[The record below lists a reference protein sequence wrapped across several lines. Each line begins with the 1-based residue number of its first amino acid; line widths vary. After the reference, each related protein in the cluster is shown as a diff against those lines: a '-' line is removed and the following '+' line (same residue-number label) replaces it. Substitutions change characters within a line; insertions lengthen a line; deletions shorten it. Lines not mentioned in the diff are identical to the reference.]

1 MKSSKSLH
9 KNLEKYLSNKNMCL
23 SEYYTQIYKLS
34 FINRY
39 TNVIRVRNEDVA
51 QHSFFVSA
59 IVLKLYDKY
68 VFDLGKALQAA
79 ISHDITEADLSDIT
93 HEVKFKH
100 KNLANEIR
108 LAEEKEIQKYPE
120 AVIEGVQI
128 FNSIS
133 VEGLVVNYADVLQ
146 VNQYVL
152 NEISLGNKNIFKIR
166 IETERRINELKK
178 ELKQYER
185 QCNENS

>member
-1 MKSSKSLH
+1 VKSL
-9 KNLEKYLSNKNMCL
+9 KSFNNLEEYLSKTRHMCL

-39 TNVIRVRNEDVA
+39 TNIIRVRNEDVA
-51 QHSFFVSA
+51 QHSFFVAA

-68 VFDLGKALQAA
+68 IFDLGKALQAA

-100 KNLANEIR
+100 KNLAKEIQ
-108 LAEEKEIQKYPE
+108 LAEEKEIQKYPK

-128 FNSIS
+128 FNSNL

-152 NEISLGNKNIFKIR
+152 NEISLGNKNISKIR

-185 QCNENS
+185 SCNENS